1 MLSVLLAAAAY
12 HPRILRASTGVAPQR
27 HRPVR
32 LDLEE
37 VEAKAKSALDL
48 ALADLA
54 EEGAASATKPYLTQE
69 ERDRVLAETAAKR
82 NTSVD
87 HQKQQNSTCWNG
99 TAWVVQ
105 PPQPVLQLIGCER
118 CHAAHGVA
126 S

>member
-32 LDLEE
+32 LDLDE
-37 VEAKAKSALDL
+37 VGAKAKSALDL

-82 NTSVD
+82 LEGAEPPSALFITSCMS
-87 HQKQQNSTCWNG
+87 NFCM
-99 TAWVVQ
+99 
-105 PPQPVLQLIGCER
+105 
-118 CHAAHGVA
+118 
-126 S
+126 